1 MSNSK
6 DAVRKILDAVKADKR
21 TSLTAPEGKLVC
33 DAYGIPVPK
42 EGVAKSAAEA
52 AKIATDMG
60 FPVVMKI
67 VSPDILHKTEAGG
80 VMVGVKTA
88 ADAEKN
94 YATILANAKKYKA
107 DAKIEGIQVQQ
118 MLLGGQEV
126 IIGAVT
132 DGSFGKLV
140 AFGLGGVLVEVL
152 KDITFRLA
160 PATKEDA
167 LSMLDGIQ
175 AHEMLKGVR
184 GSDPANRDAIADIIV
199 NVSKLITDF
208 PEIAEMDLNPVFATK
223 SNAIAADVRIVV
235 DFEPKPPRPR
245 PNHDDIVRQM
255 NRIMKP
261 KSVAVIG
268 ASAENGKIGNSV
280 MKNLI
285 NGGYKGEIYPIHP
298 KADEIM
304 GKKVYKS
311 VKDVPGE
318 VDIAVF
324 AIPANF
330 VAGAL
335 IECGEKKVVG
345 AILIPSGYAETG
357 NIKGQE
363 EIQAIGQKYGIRL
376 MGPNIYGFYYTH
388 ANLCATFCTAYDVK
402 GSAALSSQSGG
413 IGMAIIGFSRSA
425 KMGVSAIVG
434 LGNKS
439 DIDEDDLLTFFEQDD
454 NTQIIA
460 QHCEDLKDGRA
471 FAEVAKRV
479 SKKKPIVVL
488 KAGRTSAGAKAASS
502 HTGALAGNDK
512 IYEDVFNQSGVIR
525 ARSLRDMLEF
535 ARGIPVLPTPKGEN
549 VVIIT
554 GAGGSGVLLSDACID
569 NNLQADDD
577 PAGSRCGVP
586 QVHPAVRRGRQPGRH
601 HRRRAADHLRQHR
614 QARARRPAHPFADPR
629 LLAHHRDAADGV
641 CEEHGRGEE
650 RDEGQGHREAD
661 RGLAGRRHRGRGS
674 RRLSLP
680 ERHRRLRLLD
690 RNSGRGARREVQVGA
705 RRGPAVSVNSSHSG
719 MRASRGPGM
728 RIPGSRCART
738 GMHGNQARFAFQPS
752 RCHRPIQRRGDGEAG
767 AGRQRIDHE
776 ILKSGMPARRPELQ
790 NLDHADHHD
799 GDRCREQPVPRIGQ
813 AEASPTRTKA
823 SACSPSWPRSECGR
837 KRGGPSVAKVTAAA
851 RSQAMILRMMVIA
864 TG

>member
-6 DAVRKILDAVKADKR
+6 DAVRKILDSVKTDKR

-42 EGVAKSAAEA
+42 EGVATSAAEA
-52 AKIATDMG
+52 AKIAADMG

-88 ADAEKN
+88 ADVEKN
-94 YATILANAKKYKA
+94 YATILANAKKYKS

-126 IIGAVT
+126 IVGAVT

-160 PATKEDA
+160 PATKQDA

-199 NVSKLITDF
+199 NVSRLITDF
-208 PEIAEMDLNPVFATK
+208 PEISEMDLNPVFATK
-223 SNAIAADVRIVV
+223 DNAIAADVRIVV
-235 DFEPKPPRPR
+235 DFAPKPPRPR

-255 NRIMKP
+255 NKIMKP

-268 ASAENGKIGNSV
+268 ASAESGKIGNSV

-330 VAGAL
+330 VAAAL
-335 IECGEKKVVG
+335 VECGEKKVVG

-357 NIKGQE
+357 NITGQE

-376 MGPNIYGFYYTH
+376 MGPNIYGFYYTP

-479 SKKKPIVVL
+479 SKKKPVVVL

-569 NNLQADDD
+569 NNLSLMTIPPDLDAAFRKFIPPFGAAGNPVDITGGEPPITYVNTVKLGLED
-577 PAGSRCGVP
+577 PRIHSLILGYWHTIVTPPMVFAKNMVEVKNAMKAKGIEKPIVASLAGDIEVEE
-586 QVHPAVRRGRQPGRH
+586 
-601 HRRRAADHLRQHR
+601 AADYLYQNGIV
-614 QARARRPAHPFADPR
+614 AYAYSTEIPVAVLGAKYKW
-629 LLAHHRDAADGV
+629 A
-641 CEEHGRGEE
+641 
-650 RDEGQGHREAD
+650 
-661 RGLAGRRHRGRGS
+661 
-674 RRLSLP
+674 
-680 ERHRRLRLLD
+680 
-690 RNSGRGARREVQVGA
+690 RGAG
-705 RRGPAVSVNSSHSG
+705 
-719 MRASRGPGM
+719 
-728 RIPGSRCART
+728 
-738 GMHGNQARFAFQPS
+738 
-752 RCHRPIQRRGDGEAG
+752 
-767 AGRQRIDHE
+767 
-776 ILKSGMPARRPELQ
+776 LL
-790 NLDHADHHD
+790 
-799 GDRCREQPVPRIGQ
+799 
-813 AEASPTRTKA
+813 
-823 SACSPSWPRSECGR
+823 
-837 KRGGPSVAKVTAAA
+837 
-851 RSQAMILRMMVIA
+851 
-864 TG
+864 

>member
-1 MSNSK
+1 MSHSK

-21 TSLTAPEGKLVC
+21 SSLTAPEGKLVC

-42 EGVAKSAAEA
+42 EGVAKSAADA
-52 AKIATDMG
+52 VKLATDMG

-88 ADAEKN
+88 ADVEAN
-94 YATILANAKKYKA
+94 YATILANAKKYKS

-160 PATKEDA
+160 PATKDDA

-199 NVSKLITDF
+199 NVSQLITDF
-208 PEIAEMDLNPVFATK
+208 PEISEMDLNPVFATK
-223 SNAIAADVRIVV
+223 ADAIAADVRIVV
-235 DFEPKPPRPR
+235 DFAPPPPRPR

-268 ASAENGKIGNSV
+268 ASAETGKIGNSV

-330 VAGAL
+330 VAAAL
-335 IECGEKKVVG
+335 TECGEKKVVG

-357 NIKGQE
+357 NMKGQE

-569 NNLQADDD
+569 NKLSLMQIPPDLDAAFRKFIPPFGAAGNPVDITGGEPPITYVNTVKLGLED
-577 PAGSRCGVP
+577 PRIHSLILGYWHTIVTPPMVFAKNMVEVKNAMKAKGIEKPIVASLAGDIEVEE
-586 QVHPAVRRGRQPGRH
+586 
-601 HRRRAADHLRQHR
+601 AADYLYQNGIV
-614 QARARRPAHPFADPR
+614 AYAYSTEIPVAVLGAKYKW
-629 LLAHHRDAADGV
+629 A
-641 CEEHGRGEE
+641 
-650 RDEGQGHREAD
+650 
-661 RGLAGRRHRGRGS
+661 
-674 RRLSLP
+674 
-680 ERHRRLRLLD
+680 
-690 RNSGRGARREVQVGA
+690 RGAG
-705 RRGPAVSVNSSHSG
+705 
-719 MRASRGPGM
+719 
-728 RIPGSRCART
+728 
-738 GMHGNQARFAFQPS
+738 
-752 RCHRPIQRRGDGEAG
+752 
-767 AGRQRIDHE
+767 
-776 ILKSGMPARRPELQ
+776 LL
-790 NLDHADHHD
+790 
-799 GDRCREQPVPRIGQ
+799 
-813 AEASPTRTKA
+813 
-823 SACSPSWPRSECGR
+823 
-837 KRGGPSVAKVTAAA
+837 
-851 RSQAMILRMMVIA
+851 
-864 TG
+864 

>member
-1 MSNSK
+1 MSHSK

-52 AKIATDMG
+52 VKLASDMG

-88 ADAEKN
+88 EDVEKN

-160 PATKEDA
+160 PATKDDA

-184 GSDPANRDAIADIIV
+184 GSDPANRDAIAEIIV
-199 NVSKLITDF
+199 NVSQLITDF
-208 PEIAEMDLNPVFATK
+208 PEISEMDLNPVFATK
-223 SNAIAADVRIVV
+223 SDAIAADVRIVV
-235 DFEPKPPRPR
+235 DFDPKPPRPR

-268 ASAENGKIGNSV
+268 ASAETGKIGNSV

-298 KADEIM
+298 KADEIL

-311 VKDVPGE
+311 VKDVPGD

-330 VAGAL
+330 VAAAL
-335 IECGEKKVVG
+335 TECGEKKVVG

-357 NIKGQE
+357 NMKGQE

-569 NNLQADDD
+569 NKLSLMQIPPDLDAAFRKFIPPFGAAGNPVDITGGEPPITYVNTVKLGLED
-577 PAGSRCGVP
+577 PRIHSLILGYWHTIVTPPMVFAKNMVEVKNAMKAKGIEKPIVASLAGDIEVEE
-586 QVHPAVRRGRQPGRH
+586 
-601 HRRRAADHLRQHR
+601 AADYLYQNGIV
-614 QARARRPAHPFADPR
+614 AYAYSTEIPVAVLGAKYKW
-629 LLAHHRDAADGV
+629 A
-641 CEEHGRGEE
+641 
-650 RDEGQGHREAD
+650 
-661 RGLAGRRHRGRGS
+661 
-674 RRLSLP
+674 
-680 ERHRRLRLLD
+680 
-690 RNSGRGARREVQVGA
+690 RGAG
-705 RRGPAVSVNSSHSG
+705 
-719 MRASRGPGM
+719 
-728 RIPGSRCART
+728 
-738 GMHGNQARFAFQPS
+738 
-752 RCHRPIQRRGDGEAG
+752 
-767 AGRQRIDHE
+767 
-776 ILKSGMPARRPELQ
+776 LL
-790 NLDHADHHD
+790 
-799 GDRCREQPVPRIGQ
+799 
-813 AEASPTRTKA
+813 
-823 SACSPSWPRSECGR
+823 
-837 KRGGPSVAKVTAAA
+837 
-851 RSQAMILRMMVIA
+851 
-864 TG
+864 